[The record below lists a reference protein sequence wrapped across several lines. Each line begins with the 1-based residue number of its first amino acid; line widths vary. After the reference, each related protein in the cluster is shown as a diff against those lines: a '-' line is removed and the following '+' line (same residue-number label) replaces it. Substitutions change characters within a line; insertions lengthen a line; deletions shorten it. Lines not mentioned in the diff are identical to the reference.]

1 MQYAKVNVNLLLAIS
16 GNINN
21 KRNKMATFKEL
32 TYLVLDKLKLNSN
45 DSSFSEEH
53 VLFMLN
59 TYRTFL
65 LKQRYSDIK
74 KEMPESNYQTICI
87 DLEQVNAINGIPC
100 EGADY
105 LKSVQEIPNLMQVGK
120 QRITSVDFFQGNF
133 TYVNNERFKY
143 VGGNKYLRN
152 QIYGTVA
159 PDNHL
164 YLKSDSPQM
173 YYLEKVKMT
182 GIFEDA
188 AKASELECD
197 NNECDVFDR
206 EFPLEESL
214 VQPLVE
220 LIVKDL
226 STSLYQPA
234 DNENN
239 DNDDLSKLANYISRN
254 LRERR
259 G

>member
-1 MQYAKVNVNLLLAIS
+1 MS
-16 GNINN
+16 
-21 KRNKMATFKEL
+21 TFRQL
-32 TYLVLDKLKLNSN
+32 TYLVLDKLKSITN
-45 DSSFSEEH
+45 DSHVQEEH

-133 TYVNNERFKY
+133 AYVNNERFKY

-164 YLKSDSPQM
+164 YLKSDNPQM

-226 STSLYQPA
+226 STSLYQPT

>member
-1 MQYAKVNVNLLLAIS
+1 MS
-16 GNINN
+16 
-21 KRNKMATFKEL
+21 TFRQL
-32 TYLVLDKLKLNSN
+32 TYLVLDKLKAVTN
-45 DSSFSEEH
+45 DSHFQEEH

-120 QRITSVDFFQGNF
+120 QRISSVDFFQGNF

-164 YLKSDSPQM
+164 YLKSDNPQM

-188 AKASELECD
+188 AKASELECG

-226 STSLYQPA
+226 SASLYQPA

-239 DNDDLSKLANYISRN
+239 DNDDLSKIANYISRN

>member
-1 MQYAKVNVNLLLAIS
+1 MS
-16 GNINN
+16 
-21 KRNKMATFKEL
+21 TFRQL
-32 TYLVLDKLKLNSN
+32 TYMCLDKLKLVSN
-45 DSSFSEEH
+45 DSHFQEEH
-53 VLFMLN
+53 ILYLLS
-59 TYRTFL
+59 TTRAFL
-65 LKQRYSDIK
+65 LKQRYGDVK
-74 KEMPESNYQTICI
+74 KQIPESNYQTVCI
-87 DLEQVNAINGIPC
+87 DLEQVNAINDIPC

-105 LKSVQEIPNLMQVGK
+105 LKSIQELPDLMQVGK
-120 QRITSVDFFQGNF
+120 RRISSVDFFQGNF

-164 YLKSDSPQM
+164 YLKSDNPQM

-188 AKASELECD
+188 AKASELECG

-226 STSLYQPA
+226 SNSLYQPA

-239 DNDDLSKLANYISRN
+239 DNDDLSKIANYIARN

>member
-1 MQYAKVNVNLLLAIS
+1 MS
-16 GNINN
+16 
-21 KRNKMATFKEL
+21 TFRQL
-32 TYLVLDKLKLNSN
+32 TYLVLDKLKAVTN
-45 DSSFSEEH
+45 DSHFQEEH

-164 YLKSDSPQM
+164 YLKSDNPQV

-188 AKASELECD
+188 AKASELECG

-226 STSLYQPA
+226 SASLYQPA

>member
-1 MQYAKVNVNLLLAIS
+1 
-16 GNINN
+16 
-21 KRNKMATFKEL
+21 
-32 TYLVLDKLKLNSN
+32 
-45 DSSFSEEH
+45 
-53 VLFMLN
+53 
-59 TYRTFL
+59 
-65 LKQRYSDIK
+65 
-74 KEMPESNYQTICI
+74 
-87 DLEQVNAINGIPC
+87 
-100 EGADY
+100 
-105 LKSVQEIPNLMQVGK
+105 
-120 QRITSVDFFQGNF
+120 
-133 TYVNNERFKY
+133 
-143 VGGNKYLRN
+143 
-152 QIYGTVA
+152 
-159 PDNHL
+159 
-164 YLKSDSPQM
+164 
-173 YYLEKVKMT
+173 MT

-226 STSLYQPA
+226 SNSLYQPA